1 MSYEFENFIE
11 EVRATLRRGHGSTEI
26 EAVRGHLARLL
37 ANAAFVE
44 RTCGAGAKAGLHRI
58 HVDAELGFE
67 VLSYVNEKAR
77 KSPPHDH
84 GASWAVYGQA
94 VSHTDMTEYRRVD
107 DGSVPGKAK
116 LEQTRRYRLHPGEV
130 GIFLGREIHDI
141 DYPAE
146 SRFIRVTGTN
156 LDRIERSAYDL
167 ETGGV
172 RQMAPQQAA

>member
-1 MSYEFENFIE
+1 MSYEFDDFIE
-11 EVRATLRRGHGSTEI
+11 DVRATLRRGHGSTEI

-58 HVDAELGFE
+58 HVDPELGFE

-94 VSHTDMTEYRRVD
+94 ISHTDMTEYRRVD

-116 LEQTRRYRLHPGEV
+116 LEQTRRYRL
-130 GIFLGREIHDI
+130 
-141 DYPAE
+141 
-146 SRFIRVTGTN
+146 
-156 LDRIERSAYDL
+156 
-167 ETGGV
+167 
-172 RQMAPQQAA
+172 